1 MSSLQKFR
9 KPFKPIILLVLCMR
23 TKASISARGAVLL
36 GKHVA
41 CDAFDEAKPLRVVTH
56 AHYDH
61 MLGLQ
66 QSLEKSEAVVMT
78 PATKDLIEV
87 LKGSSL
93 FTEGKTKILEYKE
106 TLPYEEDQITLHYAD
121 HILGAAQVLLE
132 DADGTRILYTGDFRL
147 PNTPIIEADI
157 LVTEAT
163 YGNPAHLRPFEE
175 AIENVLVSLVEQG
188 LRKGPVYVFGYHGK
202 LQEVMQMLNDARV
215 EVPFIVPEKVFQ
227 VSRVCKKHGMRLGGC
242 LLSSDEDAQV
252 MLQKSVPC
260 IAFYHMASRRYVGKN
275 AFRICVSGWE
285 FESPCRRRTENE
297 YVIALSDHSDFNGL
311 LQYVEESRPK
321 LVITDNYRIGDAA
334 ALAKEIEK
342 RLNIPAKPLPS

>member
-1 MSSLQKFR
+1 ML
-9 KPFKPIILLVLCMR
+9 M
-23 TKASISARGAVLL
+23 KASISARGAVLL

-78 PATKDLIEV
+78 PTTKDLIDV
-87 LKGSSL
+87 LKGPSFL
-93 FTEGKTKILEYKE
+93 TEDKMKILEYKE
-106 TLPYEEDQITLHYAD
+106 TLTYEEEQITLHYAD

-132 DADGTRILYTGDFRL
+132 DADGTRILYTSDFRL

-157 LVTEAT
+157 LVMEAT

-202 LQEVMQMLNDARV
+202 LQEVMQMLNDAGV
-215 EVPFIVPEKVFQ
+215 EVPFIVPEKIFQ
-227 VSRVCKKHGMRLGGC
+227 VSRVCKKHGMRLGEC

-252 MLQKSVPC
+252 MLQRSVPC
-260 IAFYHMASRRYVGKN
+260 VAFYHMGSRRYVGKD
-275 AFRICVSGWE
+275 AFRVCVSGWE
-285 FESPCRRRTENE
+285 FESPCRKRTENE
-297 YVIALSDHSDFNGL
+297 YIIALSDHSDFNGL

-334 ALAKEIEK
+334 ALAREIEK